1 MEGLHMY
8 RDPKE
13 FRDRFKKW
21 KEGKPVYQAGL
32 PLPVYDEGRIYS
44 DDEAINYIIALE
56 NPHKIG
62 WDKAKKIWRTP
73 KGKGFDNNQIAYG
86 LDTREEHNPLVY
98 NFLKNNNRLND
109 PWLTDK
115 EARNLA
121 MQTYRQKKDS
131 VAKAIEIAKGNVS
144 QRGYNIL
151 SGMAWHGHPMK
162 SVLSPDSITGKAF
175 RKAIKQGDQ
184 DFDSVFDAYYHYGTN
199 EKQFAERILADK
211 SFRPKANAKTY
222 VMTDGTKKMVFEKP
236 DWAKSKVEI
245 PNPYMPHREPPTE
258 YPINPAKR
266 NPNQYLNPWN
276 GTASPSYS
284 VDIPKFDNIQ
294 DINSKNQKEIQD
306 VFEKAAVA
314 YGQDKSILPSLSSL
328 MQSPEEILEENRKQ
342 YFRDILNVPSLT
354 ADYSPTFHK
363 FIIPKANRGKDKL
376 PRFDEGTPYTVGP
389 YNVYPSALDEQELLN
404 VQTPNINIIGTDRRP
419 LYQRYDA
426 SNSVYDP
433 NAIRNITDWMPGI
446 GDVSQGF
453 DAVNAFK
460 NNQYE
465 QAALAGGLLLLPN
478 ALEPVVKPLVRGLSK
493 FKNSIIG
500 KITGNVPPPTYGN
513 GSYAALS
520 RRYEP
525 EELKMFSKNNPIR
538 EYYGQNYD
546 QYPEEIK
553 KSIYNSVY
561 NRMNIARNDSEFAND
576 FANAFTQKYTTY
588 SGEPFKHSFGGD
600 MYGGMY
606 FDNSDHIAIRDGKTD
621 YALGH
626 ETVHQLDKKLG
637 RTTKEKAFLEDAF
650 DSDFLKGASEHERTT
665 TNYDSRKR
673 FLGNTIDSNSS
684 LDVQNKI
691 IDAATDDE
699 VFDAVSKSNPYG
711 KRYIEEKRKNGQLNS
726 ALANKIKES
735 WKYVGM
741 YGGAGGALYMQND
754 VTEED
759 LENAMREVG
768 ILAPLQSLGLYNK
781 GKDIYIKPSKRGTFT
796 AAAKKRGKSVQAFAS
811 QVLNNPG
818 KYSKA
823 MRKKAQFAKNA
834 SKWSH

>member
-1 MEGLHMY
+1 MEELRMY
-8 RDPKE
+8 RDPKA
-13 FRDRFKKW
+13 FRDRFNRW
-21 KEGKPVYQAGL
+21 KEGKPVYQAGR
-32 PLPVYDEGRIYS
+32 PLPAYDKGENRYQKTIDFLKKHEGFKDTVYLDGKGIPTIGYGFTDPTLISKGYISRHEADKRLMKEIQQREKKLRDTVKGWDNLS
-44 DDEAINYIIALE
+44 DDSKTALLSYHFNYPAGFKDTTKFMQYWNAGDYASAIKEVNAGM
-56 NPHKIG
+56 N
-62 WDKAKKIWRTP
+62 D
-73 KGKGFDNNQIAYG
+73 
-86 LDTREEHNPLVY
+86 
-98 NFLKNNNRLND
+98 KNNRGLRGRRLEEQALLMSD
-109 PWLTDK
+109 PYLNQSTKTDTVYK
-115 EARNLA
+115 PVEW
-121 MQTYRQKKDS
+121 KKP
-131 VAKAIEIAKGNVS
+131 VTIPVQIPYQE
-144 QRGYNIL
+144 
-151 SGMAWHGHPMK
+151 
-162 SVLSPDSITGKAF
+162 
-175 RKAIKQGDQ
+175 
-184 DFDSVFDAYYHYGTN
+184 
-199 EKQFAERILADK
+199 
-211 SFRPKANAKTY
+211 PKTQ
-222 VMTDGTKKMVFEKP
+222 
-236 DWAKSKVEI
+236 
-245 PNPYMPHREPPTE
+245 
-258 YPINPAKR
+258 YPINIIDRTPAVIDS
-266 NPNQYLNPWN
+266 WN
-276 GTASPSYS
+276 GVGTPAYGGTTPY
-284 VDIPKFDNIQ
+284 
-294 DINSKNQKEIQD
+294 IQD
-306 VFEKAAVA
+306 VQEINTKRN
-314 YGQDKSILPSLSSL
+314 KSIKDTFKTPLL
-328 MQSPEEILEENRKQ
+328 
-342 YFRDILNVPSLT
+342 DI
-354 ADYSPTFHK
+354 DYSPTYSK
-363 FIIPKANRGKDKL
+363 FEIPKANCGKDKL
-376 PRFDEGTPYTVGP
+376 PRHDEGTPYAVGP

-426 SNSVYDP
+426 PNSVYDP

-453 DAVNAFK
+453 DAINAFK

-478 ALEPVVKPLVRGLSK
+478 AFEPAVKPLVRGLSK

-500 KITGNVPPPTYGN
+500 KITGSVPPPTYGN
-513 GSYAALS
+513 GSYSALS
-520 RRYEP
+520 RRCEP
-525 EELKMFSKNNPIR
+525 EELKMFSKKNPIR

-588 SGEPFKHSFGGD
+588 SGEPFKRSFGGD

-796 AAAKKRGKSVQAFAS
+796 AAAKKRGKSVQGFAS
-811 QVLNNPG
+811 QVLANPG

-823 MRKKAQFAKNA
+823 MRKKAQFARNA